1 MLNSIHKTLDKF
13 RKIPRTSKKGLLSKA
28 VKMLC
33 VIDVSLC
40 IQESLGLNPDWVA
53 LSRQF

>member
-33 VIDVSLC
+33 VIDISLC